1 MSTEFAA
8 QAQATA
14 AIMERV
20 LHVGDLS
27 KLTPQERADYYL
39 STCESL
45 GLNPTTRPFEY
56 IVLNGKMTLYPRRDC
71 TDQLRKRDRVSISI
85 VSRER
90 MSDAYVVTARATT
103 PDGRQDESIGAVPLT
118 NLSGEALSN
127 ALMKA
132 ETKSKRRVTLSI
144 CGLGFVDESEV
155 DSIPGAQRVQVNDQ
169 GEVIDIE
176 PAVRPET
183 PQPMGVPAPA
193 QAPAQSAGSGQP
205 APTPRPT
212 QPPSRPGETF
222 ADIGAESVVV
232 TFGKHQGKCLGRI
245 MIEDPGYIQYLA
257 ANAKGDALRA
267 AAQQLAKGAGA
278 QKPTAAQPATA
289 KGPDDGACYI
299 NDEQRKRLY
308 ALVEECGLPNEAVR
322 EWLTAR
328 QIPSARHLTPQTYGE
343 LLIWLEEQHK
353 AVAEID
359 IGETFG
365 DGTDGPF

>member
-1 MSTEFAA
+1 MSTELAT

-71 TDQLRKRDRVSISI
+71 TDQLRKRDRVSITI
-85 VSRER
+85 TSRER

-132 ETKSKRRVTLSI
+132 ETKAKRRVTLSI

-155 DSIPGAQRVQVNDQ
+155 DSIPGARRVEVNDE
-169 GEVIDIE
+169 GEVIDVSPPAMPE
-176 PAVRPET
+176 QNPEPSAPAV
-183 PQPMGVPAPA
+183 
-193 QAPAQSAGSGQP
+193 
-205 APTPRPT
+205 APTPAKPAAGS
-212 QPPSRPGETF
+212 QPGPNGPG
-222 ADIGAESVVV
+222 SLVLP
-232 TFGKHQGKCLGRI
+232 FGKHKGKALSRVI
-245 MIEDPGYIQYLA
+245 AEDRGYVEWLA
-257 ANAKGDALRA
+257 VNSKDEMVRV
-267 AAQQLAKGAGA
+267 AAQQLTQQQVETQIAPVEGRGN
-278 QKPTAAQPATA
+278 
-289 KGPDDGACYI
+289 GNGGYI
-299 NDEQRKRLY
+299 TEEQRKRLY
-308 ALVEECGLPNEAVR
+308 EMVSAAAVPIELVR
-322 EWLTAR
+322 EWLLAR
-328 QIPSARHLTPQTYGE
+328 NIPSARYLTATTAAE
-343 LLIWLEEQHK
+343 LEAWIQRQNSDLWDE
-353 AVAEID
+353 D
-359 IGETFG
+359 ETFG
-365 DGTDGPF
+365 DTTDLPF